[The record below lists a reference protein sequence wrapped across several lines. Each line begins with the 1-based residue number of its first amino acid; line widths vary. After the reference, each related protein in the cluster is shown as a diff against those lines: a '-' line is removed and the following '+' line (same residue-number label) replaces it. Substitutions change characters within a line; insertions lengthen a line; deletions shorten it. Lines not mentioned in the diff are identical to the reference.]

1 MAKIT
6 MIYSNQC
13 ETHWLNWLKAC
24 VDTPEEILWENSLRV
39 HEVGRIQTEA
49 LIIVCDL
56 NEIGRDEGID
66 QLVKAWRKQSLRG
79 KTIGLICRTQNDWH
93 TKTYSRSMA
102 LILNDLGAVVLGKA
116 LVEILPN
123 YHNFSAWKKTSNMS
137 LEEIAMKRIS
147 DLITRLSTFVPKKS
161 QVPKLLVIHSC
172 VEKTSNT
179 LALWRLT
186 ESALRGIRP
195 DLQIRESYLARGSIT
210 DCIGCDYKVC
220 TSEAQKLSCV
230 VGGQFVDEIM
240 PSLEWTN
247 AIVWL
252 CPNYND
258 TISADLI
265 AVINRMSGFYR
276 TRDLSHKAVYA
287 VIVSGNSGTDAV
299 ANQLLGS
306 LNLNKGYMLP
316 PQFCLSEIAS
326 DPLSVLEKSG
336 VKEKAERFA
345 RNIVTHLCE

>member
-1 MAKIT
+1 

-13 ETHWLNWLKAC
+13 ETKWLSWLKTC
-24 VDTPEEILWENSLRV
+24 VKIPSEVIWENSLRLQSV
-39 HEVGRIQTEA
+39 KCIQTDA
-49 LIIVCDL
+49 LIFVCDL

-66 QLVKAWRKQSLRG
+66 QLVKAWRSQSLRG

-93 TKTYSRSMA
+93 TKTYARIMA
-102 LILNDLGAVVLGKA
+102 LIMNDLGAAVLGKA
-116 LVEILPN
+116 LVEILPD
-123 YHNFSAWKKTSNMS
+123 YDNFSAWKKSSHMS
-137 LEEIAMKRIS
+137 LEEIAMSRIS
-147 DLITRLSTFVPKKS
+147 DLIQRMADFTHKKDEKPKI
-161 QVPKLLVIHSC
+161 LVIHSC
-172 VEKTSNT
+172 SEKTSNT
-179 LALWRLT
+179 LALWRLV
-186 ESALRGIRP
+186 EASIQKKAPQVEIQER
-195 DLQIRESYLARGSIT
+195 YLARGSVT

-220 TSEAQKLSCV
+220 IGEAQKLNCV

-240 PSLEWTN
+240 PSLEWAN
-247 AIVWL
+247 AVVWL

-276 TRDLSHKAVYA
+276 TRDLSHKSVYA

-306 LNLNKGYMLP
+306 LSLNKGYMLP

-326 DPLSVLEKSG
+326 DPLSVLGKRG
-336 VKEKAERFA
+336 VQEKAEAFA
-345 RNIVTHLCE
+345 GNILEHLCE

>member
-13 ETHWLNWLKAC
+13 ETQWLNWLKSC
-24 VDTPEEILWENSLRV
+24 VHGPQEVLWENSLRV
-39 HEVGRIQTEA
+39 QAVNQLQTEA
-49 LIIVCDL
+49 LIILCDL

-66 QLVKAWRKQSLRG
+66 QLVKVWRKQSLRG

-102 LILNDLGAVVLGKA
+102 LIMNDLGAVVLGKA
-116 LVEILPN
+116 LVEILPG
-123 YHNFSAWKKTSNMS
+123 YHNFSAWKKSSAMT
-137 LEEIAMKRIS
+137 LEEIAKSRVT
-147 DLITRLSTFVPKKS
+147 DLVERLSKFNTMKVH
-161 QVPKLLVIHSC
+161 QPKLLVLHSC
-172 VEKTSNT
+172 VERTSNT

-186 ESALRGIRP
+186 ESALKLKKPEI
-195 DLQIRESYLARGSIT
+195 QIRECYLARGSIT
-210 DCIGCDYKVC
+210 DCIGCDYKTC
-220 TSEAQKLSCV
+220 TDEAQNLSCV
-230 VGGQFVDEIM
+230 VGGQFVEELM
-240 PSLEWTN
+240 PALEWAD

-276 TRDLSHKAVYA
+276 TRDLSRKAVYA

-336 VKEKAERFA
+336 VRDKAEAFA
-345 RNIVTHLCE
+345 DNMLAHLCE

>member
-1 MAKIT
+1 MAKVT

-13 ETHWLNWLKAC
+13 ETHWLNWLKSC
-24 VDTPEEILWENSLRV
+24 VKFPLEVLWENSLRMQV
-39 HEVGRIQTEA
+39 VEGIQTEA
-49 LIIVCDL
+49 LIIICDL

-66 QLVKAWRKQSLRG
+66 QLVKAWRTQSLRG
-79 KTIGLICRTQNDWH
+79 KTIGLICRTGNDWH

-102 LILNDLGAVVLGKA
+102 LIMNDLGAVVLGKA
-116 LVEILPN
+116 LVEILPEF
-123 YHNFSAWKKTSNMS
+123 HNFSAWKKTSAMT
-137 LEEIAMKRIS
+137 LEEIAMTRVS
-147 DLITRLSTFVPKKS
+147 DLVQRMSNFKPKKI
-161 QVPKLLVIHSC
+161 QVPNVLVIHSC

-186 ESALRGIRP
+186 EGVLKNLKPEI
-195 DLQIRESYLARGSIT
+195 QIRESYLARGSIT
-210 DCIGCDYKVC
+210 DCIGCNYRVC
-220 TSEAQKLSCV
+220 TQEAQNLSCV
-230 VGGQFVDEIM
+230 VGGQFVEEIM
-240 PSLEWTN
+240 PLLEWAN

-276 TRDLSHKAVYA
+276 TRDLSQKSVYA

-306 LNLNKGYMLP
+306 LILNKGYMLP
-316 PQFCLSEIAS
+316 PHFCLSEIAS
-326 DPLSVLEKSG
+326 DPLSVLEKRA
-336 VKEKAERFA
+336 VKEKSEAFAEH
-345 RNIVTHLCE
+345 IVAHLCE